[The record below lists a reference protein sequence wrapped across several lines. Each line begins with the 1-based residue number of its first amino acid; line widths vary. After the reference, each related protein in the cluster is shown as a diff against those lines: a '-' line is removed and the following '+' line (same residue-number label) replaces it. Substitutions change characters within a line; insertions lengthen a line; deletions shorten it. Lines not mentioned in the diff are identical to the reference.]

1 MGEAARILVRDLA
14 LETGKGARALQAM
27 AARGLIPGAAK
38 IGREWT
44 FDRIKV
50 RRWIRDLEQA
60 ACRTTSMSATG
71 SGGSKYKSPAS
82 HIDEAYERALG
93 L

>member
-1 MGEAARILVRDLA
+1 MAEAARILIDALA
-14 LETGKGARALQAM
+14 LETGKGRRALQSM

-50 RRWIRDLEQA
+50 RRWIRDLEGV
-60 ACRTTSMSATG
+60 ACRTTYTSATA
-71 SGGSKYKSPAS
+71 SGGSRCKLPAS

>member
-1 MGEAARILVRDLA
+1 MTQAARMLIDE
-14 LETGKGARALQAM
+14 LESATGKGRRALQAM
-27 AARGLIPGAAK
+27 AARGRIPGAAK

-50 RRWIRDLEQA
+50 RRWIRDLEGA
-60 ACRTTSMSATG
+60 ACPITYTSGTASSG
-71 SGGSKYKSPAS
+71 SRCKLPAF
-82 HIDEAYERALG
+82 HIEEAYERALG